1 MTRCT
6 TPGRQLLVLSVGLLL
21 WSVVANLLIGDTL
34 YTVRNLALTGLLLA
48 GWMRVAGPDR
58 NRLADLGL
66 TRSSL
71 PAGARWGLGAVTLIA
86 LVLAGAVLLADRIDA
101 IAILL
106 ADERVAAMDGSLL
119 YATMV
124 RIPIGTALFEEVAFR
139 GLLLALAL
147 QMLPTVRAVA
157 ATSAVFGLWHVAPT
171 IVTLRINDVEVA
183 SLAGAGAIAGA
194 VLVTTVAGAGFCWL
208 RLRSGSLVAP
218 ILAHWA
224 TNALGLLAASTQ
236 G

>member
-1 MTRCT
+1 MTPCT

-48 GWMRVAGPDR
+48 GWLGMAGPGE
-58 NRLADLGL
+58 NSLEDLGL

-71 PAGARWGLGAVTLIA
+71 FAGARWGVGAVVLIA
-86 LVLAGAVLLADRIDA
+86 LVLTGAVLLADRIDA
-101 IAILL
+101 IATLL
-106 ADERVAAMDGSLL
+106 ADERAAAADGSLL
-119 YATMV
+119 DATLV

-139 GLLLALAL
+139 GVLLALAL
-147 QMLPTVRAVA
+147 RILPTVRAVG
-157 ATSAVFGLWHVAPT
+157 ATSVVFGLWHIAPT
-171 IVTLRINDVEVA
+171 IVTLRINEVEVA
-183 SLAGAGAIAGA
+183 SLASAGAITGA
-194 VLVTTVAGAGFCWL
+194 VLVTTVAGVGFCWL
-208 RLRSGSLVAP
+208 RLRSGSLLAP

>member
-1 MTRCT
+1 MIPCT
-6 TPGRQLLVLSVGLLL
+6 APGRQLLVLSVGLLF

-48 GWMRVAGPDR
+48 GWLRMAGPGENSLEDV
-58 NRLADLGL
+58 GL

-71 PAGARWGLGAVTLIA
+71 FAGARWGVGAV
-86 LVLAGAVLLADRIDA
+86 
-101 IAILL
+101 
-106 ADERVAAMDGSLL
+106 
-119 YATMV
+119 
-124 RIPIGTALFEEVAFR
+124 
-139 GLLLALAL
+139 
-147 QMLPTVRAVA
+147 
-157 ATSAVFGLWHVAPT
+157 VFGLWHIALT
-171 IVTLRINDVEVA
+171 IVTLRINEVEVA
-183 SLAGAGAIAGA
+183 SLASAGAIAGA
-194 VLVTTVAGAGFCWL
+194 VLVTTVAGVGFCWF